1 MDVSHL
7 LDGLNDAQ
15 RQAVASAPSP
25 ALVLAGAGSGKTRV
39 LVHRVAWLIE
49 VEGASPNSILAVTFT
64 NKAAAEMRSRIETL
78 LGIPGGAMWL
88 GTFHGLAHRLLR
100 IHWREAGLP
109 QSFQILDS
117 EDQARV
123 LRKVLKALD
132 LDETRWVPREIL
144 WFINAQKDEGHRPK
158 HIKDDGDP
166 TRRQL
171 IKIYQ
176 SYEEACQRAGV
187 VDFAELLL
195 RAFELWRDNPA
206 LLQHY
211 RSRFRHVLVDEFQ
224 DTNAI
229 QYKWLMLLSGPEGMP
244 FVVGDDD
251 QCLAAGTQVTMGDGA
266 KRAIESIVPGD
277 LVLSNYGCGDLR
289 PARVTERFVKR
300 RQGQLICLNLRSGAV
315 VRSTPEHVHFAGYV
329 LGETPQTYF
338 LYLMHK
344 EGVGFRLGTSQ
355 VYIEG
360 QARPMVGFE
369 QRALQ
374 EHADALWV
382 IRTHSSENE
391 ARIDEI
397 LTSLRF
403 GLPTCPF
410 VGGLHRPR
418 EAKARNGFVHDAAH
432 LTRIFSPLDTQM
444 AAERLLEEVGLDI
457 DRPHHQPQ
465 GRNSNRRNIVITLC
479 GDRRGGT
486 PMHRISV
493 VGVSRN
499 DRTELQGLGLSVRAA
514 KSNRASWSFE
524 TVRAD
529 FGELMSI
536 ARAIRERLGG
546 RYVLRAHM
554 LERSLPFVTAAS
566 IRVGMVMVVDP
577 GRFDVVERIEHEPY
591 DAEVY
596 DINVE
601 RTHNFIAGGVFT
613 HNSIYR
619 WRGARVENLNQFRR
633 DYPKAVLYKLE
644 QNYRST
650 GTILKA
656 ANALIANNAG
666 RLGKTLWTSGED
678 GERIKLYAAF
688 NERDEADFVVNRI
701 RDWVGRGGARRD
713 VAVLY
718 RSNAQS
724 RVFEEAFLN
733 ARMPYRVYGGLR
745 FFERAE
751 IKDALA
757 YLRLCA
763 SRADDTSF
771 ERVVNLP
778 VRGIGAKTMDLV
790 RDTARS
796 NGSSLWNG
804 AIACTQGALPQ
815 RAAQALQAF
824 MQLIERL
831 SREIQGLEL
840 HEQVDHVIQLSGLIE
855 HFKKEKGDRGEGRVE
870 NLQELVSA
878 ARGFSPESE
887 AEAELSPLESFL
899 AHAVL
904 ESGEGQADPYADC
917 VQMMTLHTAKGLEFP
932 VVFLA
937 GMEDGLFPHQRS
949 TADLAS
955 LEEERRLAY
964 VGATRAMRQL
974 YITYAEQ
981 RRLYGV
987 DTYGQP
993 SRFIGELPAD
1003 LIEEIRPRLQVS
1015 RPVFVKR
1022 SAGLDEQPA
1031 PSMRMGSRVRHNKF
1045 GDGVVLNFEGNG
1057 PQARIQVNFESQ
1069 GTKWLMLSYA
1079 NLEVV

>member
-15 RQAVASAPSP
+15 RQAVGSP
-25 ALVLAGAGSGKTRV
+25 LGAALVLAGAGSGKTRV
-39 LVHRVAWLIE
+39 LVHRVAWLIQ

-64 NKAAAEMRSRIETL
+64 NKAAAEMRGRIETL
-78 LGIPGGAMWL
+78 LGIPGGGMWI

-100 IHWREAGLP
+100 LHWREAALP

-117 EDQARV
+117 EDQSRL

-144 WFINAQKDEGHRPK
+144 WFINAQKDEGFRPK
-158 HIKDDGDP
+158 HIKDNGDP

-171 IKIYQ
+171 IRIYQ
-176 SYEEACQRAGV
+176 AYEDACQRAGV

-195 RAFELWRDNPA
+195 RAYEIWRDNPA

-211 RSRFRHVLVDEFQ
+211 RTRFRHVLVDEFQ

-229 QYKWLMLLSGPEGMP
+229 QYKWLMLLAGPAGLP

-251 QCLAAGTQVTMGDGA
+251 Q
-266 KRAIESIVPGD
+266 
-277 LVLSNYGCGDLR
+277 
-289 PARVTERFVKR
+289 
-300 RQGQLICLNLRSGAV
+300 
-315 VRSTPEHVHFAGYV
+315 
-329 LGETPQTYF
+329 
-338 LYLMHK
+338 
-344 EGVGFRLGTSQ
+344 
-355 VYIEG
+355 
-360 QARPMVGFE
+360 
-369 QRALQ
+369 
-374 EHADALWV
+374 
-382 IRTHSSENE
+382 
-391 ARIDEI
+391 
-397 LTSLRF
+397 
-403 GLPTCPF
+403 
-410 VGGLHRPR
+410 
-418 EAKARNGFVHDAAH
+418 
-432 LTRIFSPLDTQM
+432 
-444 AAERLLEEVGLDI
+444 
-457 DRPHHQPQ
+457 
-465 GRNSNRRNIVITLC
+465 
-479 GDRRGGT
+479 
-486 PMHRISV
+486 
-493 VGVSRN
+493 
-499 DRTELQGLGLSVRAA
+499 
-514 KSNRASWSFE
+514 
-524 TVRAD
+524 
-529 FGELMSI
+529 
-536 ARAIRERLGG
+536 
-546 RYVLRAHM
+546 
-554 LERSLPFVTAAS
+554 
-566 IRVGMVMVVDP
+566 
-577 GRFDVVERIEHEPY
+577 
-591 DAEVY
+591 
-596 DINVE
+596 
-601 RTHNFIAGGVFT
+601 
-613 HNSIYR
+613 SIYR

-633 DYPKAVLYKLE
+633 DYPQAVLYKLE

-666 RLGKTLWTSGED
+666 RLGKNLWTSGAD
-678 GERIKLYAAF
+678 GDRVKLYAAF

-701 RDWVGRGGARRD
+701 REWVDRGGARRE

-757 YLRLCA
+757 YLRLAA

-778 VRGIGAKTMDLV
+778 TRGIGAKTLDTLRDL
-790 RDTARS
+790 ARA
-796 NGSSLWNG
+796 NGMSLWN
-804 AIACTQGALPQ
+804 AASQAVQGGLPQ
-815 RAAQALQAF
+815 RAALALRSF
-824 MQLIERL
+824 MQLIDQ
-831 SREIQGLEL
+831 STKEIAGLEL
-840 HEQVDHVIQLSGLIE
+840 HEQVDHVIQMSGLIE
-855 HFKKEKGDRGEGRVE
+855 HFKTERGERGEGRVE
-870 NLQELVSA
+870 NLLELVSA
-878 ARGFSPESE
+878 ARGFSPEGE
-887 AEAELSPLESFL
+887 TDMQPLESFL

-949 TADLAS
+949 IADLAS
-955 LEEERRLAY
+955 LEEERRLCY

-974 YITYAEQ
+974 YVTYAEQ

-987 DTYGQP
+987 DQYGQP

-1003 LIEEIRPRLQVS
+1003 LVEEIRPRLQVS
-1015 RPVFVKR
+1015 RPAFVKR
-1022 SAGLDEQPA
+1022 SSTLDEA
-1031 PSMRMGSRVRHNKF
+1031 PTHAMRMGSRVRHAKF

-1057 PQARIQVNFESQ
+1057 PQARVQVNFESQ

-1079 NLEVV
+1079 NLVRVE

>member
-15 RQAVASAPSP
+15 RQAVGSP
-25 ALVLAGAGSGKTRV
+25 LGAALVLAGAGSGKTRV
-39 LVHRVAWLIE
+39 LVHRVAWLIQ

-64 NKAAAEMRSRIETL
+64 NKAAAEMRGRIETL
-78 LGIPGGAMWL
+78 LGIPGGGMWI

-100 IHWREAGLP
+100 LHWREAALP

-117 EDQARV
+117 EDQSRL

-144 WFINAQKDEGHRPK
+144 WFINAQKDEGFRPK

-171 IKIYQ
+171 IRIYQ
-176 SYEEACQRAGV
+176 AYEDACQRAGV

-195 RAFELWRDNPA
+195 RAYEVWRDNPA

-211 RSRFRHVLVDEFQ
+211 RTRFRHVLVDEFQ

-229 QYKWLMLLSGPEGMP
+229 QYKWLMLLAGPAGLP

-251 QCLAAGTQVTMGDGA
+251 Q
-266 KRAIESIVPGD
+266 
-277 LVLSNYGCGDLR
+277 
-289 PARVTERFVKR
+289 
-300 RQGQLICLNLRSGAV
+300 
-315 VRSTPEHVHFAGYV
+315 
-329 LGETPQTYF
+329 
-338 LYLMHK
+338 
-344 EGVGFRLGTSQ
+344 
-355 VYIEG
+355 
-360 QARPMVGFE
+360 
-369 QRALQ
+369 
-374 EHADALWV
+374 
-382 IRTHSSENE
+382 
-391 ARIDEI
+391 
-397 LTSLRF
+397 
-403 GLPTCPF
+403 
-410 VGGLHRPR
+410 
-418 EAKARNGFVHDAAH
+418 
-432 LTRIFSPLDTQM
+432 
-444 AAERLLEEVGLDI
+444 
-457 DRPHHQPQ
+457 
-465 GRNSNRRNIVITLC
+465 
-479 GDRRGGT
+479 
-486 PMHRISV
+486 
-493 VGVSRN
+493 
-499 DRTELQGLGLSVRAA
+499 
-514 KSNRASWSFE
+514 
-524 TVRAD
+524 
-529 FGELMSI
+529 
-536 ARAIRERLGG
+536 
-546 RYVLRAHM
+546 
-554 LERSLPFVTAAS
+554 
-566 IRVGMVMVVDP
+566 
-577 GRFDVVERIEHEPY
+577 
-591 DAEVY
+591 
-596 DINVE
+596 
-601 RTHNFIAGGVFT
+601 
-613 HNSIYR
+613 SIYR

-633 DYPKAVLYKLE
+633 DYPQAVLYKLE

-666 RLGKTLWTSGED
+666 RLGKNLWTSGAD
-678 GERIKLYAAF
+678 GDRVKLYAAF

-701 RDWVGRGGARRD
+701 RDWVDRGGTRRE

-757 YLRLCA
+757 YLRLAA

-778 VRGIGAKTMDLV
+778 TRGIGAKTLDMLRDL
-790 RDTARS
+790 ARA
-796 NGSSLWNG
+796 NGTSLWNAASQAVQAG
-804 AIACTQGALPQ
+804 LPQ
-815 RAAQALQAF
+815 RAALALRSF
-824 MQLIERL
+824 LQLIDQ
-831 SREIQGLEL
+831 SSKEIAGLEL
-840 HEQVDHVIQLSGLIE
+840 HEQVDHVIRMSGLIE
-855 HFKKEKGDRGEGRVE
+855 HFKAERGERGEGRVE
-870 NLQELVSA
+870 NLLELVSA
-878 ARGFSPESE
+878 AHGFSPEGE
-887 AEAELSPLESFL
+887 TDMQPLESFL

-949 TADLAS
+949 IADLAS
-955 LEEERRLAY
+955 LEEERRLCY

-974 YITYAEQ
+974 YVTYAEQ

-987 DTYGQP
+987 DQYGQP
-993 SRFIGELPAD
+993 SRFIGELPSD
-1003 LIEEIRPRLQVS
+1003 LVEEIRPRLQVS
-1015 RPVFVKR
+1015 RPAFVKR
-1022 SAGLDEQPA
+1022 SSIFDEA
-1031 PSMRMGSRVRHNKF
+1031 PTHAMRMGSRVRHAKF

-1057 PQARIQVNFESQ
+1057 PQARVQVNFESQ

-1079 NLEVV
+1079 NLVRVE

>member
-7 LDGLNDAQ
+7 LDGLNDDQ
-15 RQAVASAPSP
+15 RQAVASPLGA

-39 LVHRVAWLIE
+39 LVHRVAWLIQ
-49 VEGASPNSILAVTFT
+49 VEGSSPNGILAVTFT

-78 LGIPGGAMWL
+78 LGRPSGAMWL

-132 LDETRWVPREIL
+132 LDETRWIPREIL

-176 SYEEACQRAGV
+176 AYEEACQRAGV

-195 RAFELWRDNPA
+195 RAYELWRDNA
-206 LLQHY
+206 SLLEHY
-211 RSRFRHVLVDEFQ
+211 RTRFRHVLVDEFQ

-229 QYKWLMLLSGPEGMP
+229 QYQWLMLLAKPNGLP

-251 QCLAAGTQVTMGDGA
+251 Q
-266 KRAIESIVPGD
+266 
-277 LVLSNYGCGDLR
+277 
-289 PARVTERFVKR
+289 
-300 RQGQLICLNLRSGAV
+300 
-315 VRSTPEHVHFAGYV
+315 
-329 LGETPQTYF
+329 
-338 LYLMHK
+338 
-344 EGVGFRLGTSQ
+344 
-355 VYIEG
+355 
-360 QARPMVGFE
+360 
-369 QRALQ
+369 
-374 EHADALWV
+374 
-382 IRTHSSENE
+382 
-391 ARIDEI
+391 
-397 LTSLRF
+397 
-403 GLPTCPF
+403 
-410 VGGLHRPR
+410 
-418 EAKARNGFVHDAAH
+418 
-432 LTRIFSPLDTQM
+432 
-444 AAERLLEEVGLDI
+444 
-457 DRPHHQPQ
+457 
-465 GRNSNRRNIVITLC
+465 
-479 GDRRGGT
+479 
-486 PMHRISV
+486 
-493 VGVSRN
+493 
-499 DRTELQGLGLSVRAA
+499 
-514 KSNRASWSFE
+514 
-524 TVRAD
+524 
-529 FGELMSI
+529 
-536 ARAIRERLGG
+536 
-546 RYVLRAHM
+546 
-554 LERSLPFVTAAS
+554 
-566 IRVGMVMVVDP
+566 
-577 GRFDVVERIEHEPY
+577 
-591 DAEVY
+591 
-596 DINVE
+596 
-601 RTHNFIAGGVFT
+601 
-613 HNSIYR
+613 SIYR
-619 WRGARVENLNQFRR
+619 WRGARVENLQQFRR
-633 DYPKAVLYKLE
+633 DFPQAVLYKLE

-656 ANALIANNAG
+656 ANALISNNAG
-666 RLGKTLWTSGED
+666 RLGKTLWTSGAD
-678 GERIKLYAAF
+678 GERVKLYAAF

-701 RDWVGRGGARRD
+701 REWVAHGGARREA
-713 VAVLY
+713 AVLY

-757 YLRLCA
+757 YLRLIA

-778 VRGIGAKTMDLV
+778 VRGIGAKTMDTV
-790 RDTARS
+790 RDFAKSHAT
-796 NGSSLWNG
+796 SLWNG
-804 AIACTQGALPQ
+804 ALACVQSVLPQ

-824 MQLIERL
+824 MALIDKL
-831 SREIQGLEL
+831 AREVQGLEL
-840 HEQVDHVIQLSGLIE
+840 HEQVDHVIQMGGLIE
-855 HFKKEKGDRGEGRVE
+855 HFKKEKGERGEGRIE
-870 NLQELVSA
+870 NLLELVSA
-878 ARGFSPESE
+878 ARGFSPETE

-904 ESGEGQADPYADC
+904 ESGEGQADPYDDC
-917 VQMMTLHTAKGLEFP
+917 VQMMTLHSAKGLEFP

-949 TADLAS
+949 VADLAG

-964 VGATRAMRQL
+964 VGMTRAMRQL
-974 YITYAEQ
+974 YLTYAEQ

-993 SRFIGELPAD
+993 SRFINELPAD
-1003 LIEEIRPRLQVS
+1003 LVEEIRPRLQVS
-1015 RPVFVKR
+1015 RPVFVRR
-1022 SAGLDEQPA
+1022 SSSLDESPSPA
-1031 PSMRMGSRVRHNKF
+1031 MRMGSRVRHSKF

-1057 PQARIQVNFESQ
+1057 PHARIQVNFEGQ

-1079 NLEVV
+1079 NLVRVE

>member
-7 LDGLNDAQ
+7 LDGLNDDQ
-15 RQAVASAPSP
+15 RQAVASPLGA

-39 LVHRVAWLIE
+39 LVHRVAWLIQ

-78 LGIPGGAMWL
+78 LGLPGGAMWL

-132 LDETRWVPREIL
+132 LDETRWIPREIL

-176 SYEEACQRAGV
+176 AYEEACQRAGV

-195 RAFELWRDNPA
+195 RAFELWRDNPS

-211 RSRFRHVLVDEFQ
+211 RTRFRHVLVDEFQ

-229 QYKWLMLLSGPEGMP
+229 QYQWLMLLAGPDGLP

-251 QCLAAGTQVTMGDGA
+251 Q
-266 KRAIESIVPGD
+266 
-277 LVLSNYGCGDLR
+277 
-289 PARVTERFVKR
+289 
-300 RQGQLICLNLRSGAV
+300 
-315 VRSTPEHVHFAGYV
+315 
-329 LGETPQTYF
+329 
-338 LYLMHK
+338 
-344 EGVGFRLGTSQ
+344 
-355 VYIEG
+355 
-360 QARPMVGFE
+360 
-369 QRALQ
+369 
-374 EHADALWV
+374 
-382 IRTHSSENE
+382 
-391 ARIDEI
+391 
-397 LTSLRF
+397 
-403 GLPTCPF
+403 
-410 VGGLHRPR
+410 
-418 EAKARNGFVHDAAH
+418 
-432 LTRIFSPLDTQM
+432 
-444 AAERLLEEVGLDI
+444 
-457 DRPHHQPQ
+457 
-465 GRNSNRRNIVITLC
+465 
-479 GDRRGGT
+479 
-486 PMHRISV
+486 
-493 VGVSRN
+493 
-499 DRTELQGLGLSVRAA
+499 
-514 KSNRASWSFE
+514 
-524 TVRAD
+524 
-529 FGELMSI
+529 
-536 ARAIRERLGG
+536 
-546 RYVLRAHM
+546 
-554 LERSLPFVTAAS
+554 
-566 IRVGMVMVVDP
+566 
-577 GRFDVVERIEHEPY
+577 
-591 DAEVY
+591 
-596 DINVE
+596 
-601 RTHNFIAGGVFT
+601 
-613 HNSIYR
+613 SIYR
-619 WRGARVENLNQFRR
+619 WRGARVENLHQFRR
-633 DYPKAVLYKLE
+633 DFPKAVLYKLE

-650 GTILKA
+650 GNILKA
-656 ANALIANNAG
+656 ANALISNNNG

-678 GERIKLYAAF
+678 GERVKLYAAF

-701 RDWVGRGGARRD
+701 REWVTHGGARRET
-713 VAVLY
+713 AVLY

-751 IKDALA
+751 IKDTLA
-757 YLRLCA
+757 YLRLVS

-778 VRGIGAKTMDLV
+778 VRGIGAKTMDTV
-790 RDTARS
+790 RDFARS
-796 NGSSLWNG
+796 HSTSLWN
-804 AIACTQGALPQ
+804 AATSCIQGVLPQ
-815 RAAQALQAF
+815 RAGQALQAF
-824 MQLIERL
+824 QALIDKL
-831 SREIQGLEL
+831 AREVQGLEL
-840 HEQVDHVIQLSGLIE
+840 HEQVDHVIQMSGLVE
-855 HFKKEKGDRGEGRVE
+855 HFKKEKGERGEGRIE

-878 ARGFSPESE
+878 ARGFSPETE
-887 AEAELSPLESFL
+887 AESELSPLESFL

-904 ESGEGQADPYADC
+904 ESGEGQADPYDDC
-917 VQMMTLHTAKGLEFP
+917 VQMMTLHSAKGLEFP

-949 TADLAS
+949 VADLAG
-955 LEEERRLAY
+955 LEEERRLCY

-993 SRFIGELPAD
+993 SRFINELPAE
-1003 LIEEIRPRLQVS
+1003 LVEEIRPRLQVS
-1015 RPVFVKR
+1015 RPVFVR
-1022 SAGLDEQPA
+1022 HGGGGSLEEMPAAG
-1031 PSMRMGSRVRHNKF
+1031 MRMGSRVRHSKF

-1057 PQARIQVNFESQ
+1057 PHARIQVNFESE

-1079 NLEVV
+1079 NLVRVE